1 MNFAIRICVAAITAL
16 LTLGTPAW
24 SQQDAS
30 NDSVSSVPQAE
41 RFKKFEQMLSGAKLV
56 GQFTILGR
64 EGDLP
69 KEEYTIKS
77 VQKMPRGDYWLFQA
91 RIRYMDKDVT
101 LPLPLEVKWAGDTP
115 IITLT
120 DLAIPVLG
128 TFSSRVII
136 HKNKY
141 AGTWTHGEA
150 GGHLFGVIEKV
161 DPDQDDQ

>member
-1 MNFAIRICVAAITAL
+1 MNLAIRVCVVAITAL
-16 LTLGTPAW
+16 LMLTAPAW
-24 SQQDAS
+24 SQQDAP
-30 NDSVSSVPQAE
+30 NDPVASVPQAE
-41 RFKKFEQMLSGAKLV
+41 RFEKFEQMLNGAKLV
-56 GQFTILGR
+56 GQFTILGQ

-91 RIRYMDKDVT
+91 RIRYTDKDVT

-128 TFSSRVII
+128 KFSSRVII
-136 HKNKY
+136 YKNKY

-150 GGHLFGVIEKV
+150 GGHLFGVIEKT